1 MVAGAQNLR
10 HSQPVPFVG
19 PGILRIFQ
27 KAVPMALVGKADIVA
42 EYAGN
47 EARDGINNGHGRNF
61 AAREHKIAH

>member
-1 MVAGAQNLR
+1 
-10 HSQPVPFVG
+10 
-19 PGILRIFQ
+19 
-27 KAVPMALVGKADIVA
+27 MALVGKADIVA